1 MDTFLAGFFTTLF
14 LNLLVMAIGYGIAL
28 SPSAIGA
35 VMLLGIGVFQVA
47 YLIPLAWF
55 NRRRPEFIKGMAT
68 VAVIT
73 CFLNGACWLIGL
85 AILSQMTGG

>member
-14 LNLLVMAIGYGIAL
+14 INLLVMAIGYGIAL

-35 VMLLGIGVFQVA
+35 AMLLGIGIFQIV

-55 NRRRPEFIKGMAT
+55 NRRRPEFIKGMVI

-73 CFLNGACWLIGL
+73 FFLNGACWLIGL
-85 AILSQMTGG
+85 AMLSQMTGG